1 MEPLE
6 GFALVIL
13 AGWLGP
19 NPLGQVLAPPSE
31 ATVVPNAPFGIDLKF
46 LVEIA
51 DEFETVIGRTGD
63 LFHRPQKTAPDRWGQ
78 QPSVS

>member
-1 MEPLE
+1 
-6 GFALVIL
+6 
-13 AGWLGP
+13 
-19 NPLGQVLAPPSE
+19 
-31 ATVVPNAPFGIDLKF
+31 LKF